1 MTAMLNYDMP
11 LYRPPSEGDN
21 LIIQA
26 TLGCSYNQCSFCS
39 MYHSK
44 HYQARSFEVVSSEI
58 RQAAILWPN
67 ARRVFLAD
75 GDALALPTEQLL
87 AILNALK
94 SALPQLTRTSCYAT
108 PINLLRKSEK
118 ELLQLQ
124 QAGLSLLYF
133 GVESGSNL
141 ILKKTTKGATQ
152 QGMITALKKAADAG
166 FKVSATVILGL
177 GGVTHWQVHID
188 GTVELLNQVPI
199 SYLSTLQLYL
209 EPAARESFVQKF
221 GEPFIA
227 QNDLAIL
234 QEQMRLI
241 DGLQPPQATIF
252 RSNHASN
259 ALALA
264 GNLPKDRQRLLQ
276 QLQQAIDG
284 ERALRPSEQR
294 GL

>member
-1 MTAMLNYDMP
+1 MLNYDMP
-11 LYRPPSEGDN
+11 LYRPPSEGNN

-44 HYQARSFEVVSSEI
+44 QYQARPFEAVAQEI
-58 RQAAILWPN
+58 QEAATFWPET
-67 ARRVFLAD
+67 RRVFLAD

-87 AILNALK
+87 SILNALK
-94 SALPQLTRTSCYAT
+94 TALPHLSRVSCYAT
-108 PINLLRKSEK
+108 PINLLRKSDEA
-118 ELLQLQ
+118 LLQLQ

-133 GVESGSNL
+133 GIESGSNL
-141 ILKKTTKGATQ
+141 ILKKITKGATQ
-152 QGMITALKKAADAG
+152 QGMITTLNKAKKAG
-166 FKVSATVILGL
+166 FKVSATVVLGL
-177 GGVTHWQVHID
+177 GGTTHWQAHID
-188 GTVELLNQVPI
+188 GTIELLNQAPV

-209 EPAARESFVQKF
+209 EASAREVFMQKF
-221 GEPFIA
+221 GEPFIM
-227 QNDLAIL
+227 QDDLAIL
-234 QEQMRLI
+234 QEQARLI
-241 DGLQPPQATIF
+241 DHLQPPQPTIF

-264 GNLPKDRQRLLQ
+264 GNLPKDRQKLLH
-276 QLQQAIDG
+276 QLQQAMDG